1 MISMI
6 INEEDNSS
14 KDDLIAK
21 QMEAKLFKGKLYSY
35 PILRPSRVKEVGRKE
50 TYLFDISRAD

>member
-1 MISMI
+1 MI

-21 QMEAKLFKGKLYSY
+21 QMEAKLLKGKPYSY
-35 PILRPSRVKEVGRKE
+35 PVLRPSRVKEVGRKE